1 MFDFA
6 WSEIL
11 VIALVALVIIGPKD
25 LPRVLR
31 TVGKWAGKARA
42 VAREFQGSVDQ
53 MIRESELEDVRKEME
68 KAASVNLTQEIEQT
82 IDPKGEVQ
90 AALAG
95 TAGSTEINMPEATQ
109 DASGGAVAA
118 VAAPTETATLP
129 TPETTPP
136 DQPTKTPTPV

>member
-109 DASGGAVAA
+109 DASGGAAAA
-118 VAAPTETATLP
+118 VAAPTETAALP

>member
-11 VIALVALVIIGPKD
+11 VIGLVALVVIGPKD

-53 MIRESELEDVRKEME
+53 MIRESELEDVRREME
-68 KAASVNLTQEIEQT
+68 KASSVNLTQEIEQT
-82 IDPKGEVQ
+82 VDPKGEVQ

-109 DASGGAVAA
+109 DTSSGAA
-118 VAAPTETATLP
+118 TSVAAPTESAT
-129 TPETTPP
+129 TPAPEATPP
-136 DQPTKTPTPV
+136 DHPTKTPTPV

>member
-11 VIALVALVIIGPKD
+11 VIALVTLVVIGPKD

-42 VAREFQGSVDQ
+42 VAREFQGSIDQ
-53 MIRESELEDVRKEME
+53 MVRESELEDVRKEME

-118 VAAPTETATLP
+118 VTAPTETATLP
-129 TPETTPP
+129 APEPTPP
-136 DQPTKTPTPV
+136 DQPTKTPSPV